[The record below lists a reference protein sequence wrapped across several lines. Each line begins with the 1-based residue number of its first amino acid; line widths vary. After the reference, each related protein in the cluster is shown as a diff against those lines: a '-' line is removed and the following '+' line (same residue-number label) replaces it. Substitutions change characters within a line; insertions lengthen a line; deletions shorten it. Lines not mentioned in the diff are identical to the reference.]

1 MKRILLVI
9 KRELAI
15 WTKRPVYLLG
25 SVGVMALSA
34 IFFLTFFSQGLPEK
48 LPIGV
53 VDLDH
58 SPTSRNFTQQLDATQ
73 MGRVVDFDDISS
85 ARREMDAGRITSYVI
100 IPEHF
105 DADVQSFRCPKM
117 EIYVNTMYPVI
128 GGALAYKDIAFMV
141 NLTNGAVQRQV
152 LRAKGVP
159 EGEIMARIQPV
170 VIDAHNIGNSPASYA
185 YYLNNMV
192 LMCILAMCIMLVV
205 SYSLASEL
213 KYGTSKQLLRISGD
227 SLAVALAGKLTPY
240 TLLFTVLGFVL
251 QLIMFGPLHYPLAG
265 SVWVML
271 LATLLL
277 VLATEAVAVFV
288 VSMVPTLRISVCIS
302 ALYSVL
308 AFSFAGFTLPVT
320 SLPAALRGM
329 SCIYPI
335 RFYYQIFVREA
346 YFGSGFAGWWPMCVC
361 LLLFGLLPA
370 IGSKRLY
377 NAYKYQQYPRN

>member
-1 MKRILLVI
+1 M
-9 KRELAI
+9 
-15 WTKRPVYLLG
+15 
-25 SVGVMALSA
+25 
-34 IFFLTFFSQGLPEK
+34 
-48 LPIGV
+48 
-53 VDLDH
+53 
-58 SPTSRNFTQQLDATQ
+58 
-73 MGRVVDFDDISS
+73 
-85 ARREMDAGRITSYVI
+85 
-100 IPEHF
+100 
-105 DADVQSFRCPKM
+105 
-117 EIYVNTMYPVI
+117 
-128 GGALAYKDIAFMV
+128 
-141 NLTNGAVQRQV
+141 
-152 LRAKGVP
+152 
-159 EGEIMARIQPV
+159 
-170 VIDAHNIGNSPASYA
+170 
-185 YYLNNMV
+185 
-192 LMCILAMCIMLVV
+192 
-205 SYSLASEL
+205 
-213 KYGTSKQLLRISGD
+213 
-227 SLAVALAGKLTPY
+227 
-240 TLLFTVLGFVL
+240 
-251 QLIMFGPLHYPLAG
+251 IMFGPLHYPLAG